1 MMILFLSLYCFIV
14 IDNSARSF
22 NVPSLCVLL
31 LVTGT
36 VFYTVHQSKFG
47 FAACYFLEHEKK

>member
-1 MMILFLSLYCFIV
+1 MVLFLSLNCFFV
-14 IDNSARSF
+14 IDNFARSF

-36 VFYTVHQSKFG
+36 VFYTVHLSKFG
-47 FAACYFLEHEKK
+47 FAA